1 VQRYHSNKKGRL
13 ILQPPISETFYQ
25 TVLGL
30 LRFPLWPF
38 AQSLREPFSPRSSE
52 SVRHGLAIVLLRVCA
67 PEVKKKFRKVRK
79 EKYRELFFL
88 KK

>member
-1 VQRYHSNKKGRL
+1 VPRDPSNKKGRL

-52 SVRHGLAIVLLRVCA
+52 PIDRRLAIVLLRVCA

-79 EKYRELFFL
+79 EKYRELFFF